1 MSVAAYDCCFPA
13 LVSNMLSSILSV
25 IKISK
30 NYLLKFSAKNV
41 DEIVT
46 WMLQKELEGKSGL
59 LQTSLNLMPSSVSTA
74 STSFWSSRRA

>member
-1 MSVAAYDCCFPA
+1 
-13 LVSNMLSSILSV
+13 MLCSILSV

-30 NYLLKFSAKNV
+30 NYLLKFAPKNV
-41 DEIVT
+41 GEIVT